1 MTHQTW
7 ISPSVY
13 MELLQSIYIIL
24 LTFRP
29 PLAILL
35 STTAENVRGPTGIT
49 TAASPGKFLHLQGF
63 VSLLVKSTSSSKV
76 SLVSSLPSVLKH
88 QVEYDGEKYS
98 TVEGQDFAY
107 TRNKNLRN
115 ITCTPKC
122 YQGDT
127 HFNAASNGSHHS
139 TFTRIH
145 NAAKLAKLVLDK
157 HTLNGPSTLIRSLG
171 KVLNILSSQ
180 TRTLSSFPSND
191 SSGSFQLGSNQ
202 LHPKPDILKQQL
214 YIKQPD
220 MSHNLWITSNITQNA
235 RHKSKHTSPISNIVS
250 RDKRDI
256 TDGIQEPKN
265 NQLQANHDNARIDFV
280 HVFSEAAGYDLTLG
294 SSTPRSTLGSS
305 TLRSTLGSSTSLS
318 TLDSHLQIP
327 SASDPLEKLSR
338 DNSGFTEK
346 YPEMPTRPGEKR
358 EFFSLAVKQETA
370 QTEEE
375 DKTASLNKG
384 SDNSSRSLTSSAP
397 VNPKWCQER
406 HAVYTQLLNKLD
418 CMGEQFKGASPDVR
432 YFLPDIEKM

>member
-145 NAAKLAKLVLDK
+145 NAAKLARLVLDK
-157 HTLNGPSTLIRSLG
+157 HTLNAPSTLIRSLG

-191 SSGSFQLGSNQ
+191 SSGSFQLGSHQ

-214 YIKQPD
+214 YIKQP
-220 MSHNLWITSNITQNA
+220 MSHNFWITSNITQNA

-265 NQLQANHDNARIDFV
+265 NQLQTNHDNARVDFV
-280 HVFSEAAGYDLTLG
+280 HVFSEAAGYDFTLG
-294 SSTPRSTLGSS
+294 SSTPRSTL
-305 TLRSTLGSSTSLS
+305 
-318 TLDSHLQIP
+318 DSHLQIP
-327 SASDPLEKLSR
+327 TASNPLVKLSR
-338 DNSGFTEK
+338 DNSGSIEK
-346 YPEMPTRPGEKR
+346 YPEMPATRGKTH
-358 EFFSLAVKQETA
+358 EFFSHAVKQETA

-375 DKTASLNKG
+375 DKTASLNK
-384 SDNSSRSLTSSAP
+384 SSNSSRSLTSSAP

-406 HAVYTQLLNKLD
+406 YAVYTQLLNKLD